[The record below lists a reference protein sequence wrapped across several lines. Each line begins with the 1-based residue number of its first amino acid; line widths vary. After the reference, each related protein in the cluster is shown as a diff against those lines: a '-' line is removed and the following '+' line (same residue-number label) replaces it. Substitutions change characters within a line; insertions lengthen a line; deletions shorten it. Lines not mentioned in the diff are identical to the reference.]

1 MAFAIQNLNVDILN
15 HTANLVAVDQSS
27 QPQLKVVSV
36 QFPFNP
42 PHAEVQEKDQAIAA
56 AKAILQQALN
66 EI

>member
-1 MAFAIQNLNVDILN
+1 MAFTIQNINVDLRN

-27 QPQLKVVSV
+27 QPQIKVVSV

-42 PHAEVQEKDQAIAA
+42 PPSETREEDRAIAA

-66 EI
+66 EL